1 MAAKRPGRSSK
12 RGEVEYPCSDGKP
25 MESDLHR
32 IEMWYSIYALKA
44 HFRDVPDVYVSGN
57 LFIYYVEGEPRYR
70 VAPDTFVAKGV
81 PNAKDLRDL
90 YKVWEEGQPPCFVLE
105 ITAKSTRT
113 EDLYKK
119 KGLYRSLGVEEY
131 LLYDPL
137 EEYLSPSLQGFRL
150 AQGPGSEYLP
160 LALEADGSLVSSV
173 LGVVFRREGQ
183 RLRLI
188 DARTGDLYLHFEERS
203 VLLREAQQAEER
215 AARQADQAAEA
226 RRGAEQRVAQLAAE
240 LARLRQ
246 SLE

>member
-1 MAAKRPGRSSK
+1 M
-12 RGEVEYPCSDGKP
+12 EYPSSDGKP

-32 IEMWYSIYALKA
+32 DEMWYAIQALKA

-81 PNAKDLRDL
+81 ANAKDLRDF

-105 ITAKSTRT
+105 ITAKSTQA
-113 EDLYKK
+113 EDLYEKK
-119 KGLYRSLGVEEY
+119 NLYRSLGIEEY
-131 LLYDPL
+131 FLYDPL
-137 EEYLSPSLQGFRL
+137 QEYLSPTLQGFRL
-150 AQGPGSEYLP
+150 AQGPGSEYRP
-160 LALEADGSLVSSV
+160 IAPEADGSLVSSV

-188 DARTGDLYLHFEERS
+188 DAKTGDPYLHSEESRA
-203 VLLREAQQAEER
+203 LLRDARQAAEL
-215 AARQADQAAEA
+215 AARQP
-226 RRGAEQRVAQLAAE
+226 QLEAE

-246 SLE
+246 GLD